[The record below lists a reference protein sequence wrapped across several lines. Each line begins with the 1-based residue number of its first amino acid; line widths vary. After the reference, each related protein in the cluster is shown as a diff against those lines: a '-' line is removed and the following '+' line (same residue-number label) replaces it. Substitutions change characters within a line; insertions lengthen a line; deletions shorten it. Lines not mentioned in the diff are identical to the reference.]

1 MKSLPI
7 LEWLFILF
15 IVQSSLVL
23 VFYLTNSLTPV
34 MIKIKEKFSSLI
46 IANSQ
51 MLPRRYYETKLC
63 VLFFTLAGLH
73 NEKAIK
79 KHILEEYK

>member
-1 MKSLPI
+1 
-7 LEWLFILF
+7 
-15 IVQSSLVL
+15 
-23 VFYLTNSLTPV
+23 